1 MSNRPAKLGGWML
14 MLSSVLIGI
23 GLVSYCGY
31 LIVLDDAALKS
42 AILPVSN
49 HPLAGIPGIALRGL
63 VLMSA
68 ITGLAEAG
76 ICFWLGWLARRGRGL
91 GLWGGMAVSI
101 FRAGLAILL
110 AFMMVLMKY
119 VEQLESMQEI
129 GGDLPSVTLGG
140 SYVWYLVASPMF
152 LINAILLGA
161 GLRKS
166 RRAGKQN

>member
-1 MSNRPAKLGGWML
+1 

-23 GLVSYCGY
+23 GLVSYSGY
-31 LIVLDDAALKS
+31 LILLDDAVLKS
-42 AILPVSN
+42 AILPVGD

-68 ITGLAEAG
+68 ITGLAEVG
-76 ICFWLGWLARRGRGL
+76 ICLWLGWLARRGRGL
-91 GLWGGMAVSI
+91 GLWGGMAVSL

-140 SYVWYLVASPMF
+140 SYVWYLVASPLFVM
-152 LINAILLGA
+152 NAILLGA
-161 GLRKS
+161 GLRQA
-166 RRAGKQN
+166 RRSGKKH